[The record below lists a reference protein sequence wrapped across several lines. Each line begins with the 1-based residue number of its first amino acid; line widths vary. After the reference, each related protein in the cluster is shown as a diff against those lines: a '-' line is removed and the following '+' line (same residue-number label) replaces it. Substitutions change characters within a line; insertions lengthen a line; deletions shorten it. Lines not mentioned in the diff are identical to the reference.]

1 MSRQGTW
8 FALLLASAIS
18 AACRGE
24 LVGPADGGP
33 DTADDG
39 LAPRIF
45 GLAPSALVQ
54 VLNDTEVWFH
64 VEDPPSADGT
74 PGSGVDI
81 GSVQVR
87 VQGGASLPI
96 TQQGPTFHASI
107 ASLPEGPTVLDVS
120 VRDRAGNEATT
131 QFDFVLDRTPPV
143 ATLVA
148 SPQAVTSTEWS
159 TTIGLAGSVADQNG
173 LSSSGLF
180 SAVTYTIVRPGANGE
195 CFPFGPPFEIGTTRG
210 KVEQSRHAL
219 SPTEFDVRATVI
231 NGTTG
236 PDDAPRTMR
245 YCGVLRAVD
254 TARNAAGAPAGN
266 VLYEVFTHDV
276 TWQPF
281 PFPSATDLAGRW
293 AVTYSQSAFACL
305 RPYLNGYGSAD
316 APFFAVE
323 GVGDQAL
330 LQVTLPDG
338 WGPISGAYER
348 IRGQFTGHIEEVVL
362 PDDWYAQYRTW
373 RVLPTESWHV
383 AFDGPA
389 NAPFFVGQAHVEWA
403 YDMAEYFDLDEGW
416 TVPAHSVE
424 CSTEVS
430 VFGEKLP

>member
-24 LVGPADGGP
+24 VVGPADGGP

-74 PGSGVDI
+74 SGSGVDI

-96 TQQGPTFHASI
+96 TQQGPSFHASI

-120 VRDRAGNEATT
+120 VRDRAGNEATS

-143 ATLVA
+143 ATLAA
-148 SPQAVTSTEWS
+148 SPQADVTSGDWS
-159 TTIGLAGSVADQNG
+159 TTIGLAGSVTDEHG
-173 LSSSGLF
+173 LSVASYLV
-180 SAVTYTIVRPGANGE
+180 ARPGPNGE
-195 CFPFGPPFEIGTTRG
+195 CDPLDAPFEMGTARG
-210 KVEQSRHAL
+210 KVEQNRYPLHGAD
-219 SPTEFDVRATVI
+219 TGFDVRATLI
-231 NGTTG
+231 NATTG
-236 PDDAPRTMR
+236 PDDTPRTTR
-245 YCGVLRAVD
+245 YCGVFLAMD
-254 TARNAAGAPAGN
+254 TARNAAGLPAGN
-266 VLYEVFTHDV
+266 AVHQAFTHDV
-276 TWQPF
+276 TWQPL
-281 PFPSATDLAGRW
+281 PFPSPTDLAGRW
-293 AVTYSQSAFACL
+293 AVTYSQPAFACL

-348 IRGQFTGHIEEVVL
+348 IRGQFTGHREDVVL
-362 PDDWYAQYRTW
+362 PEDWYAHYRTW
-373 RVLPTESWHV
+373 RVLPTESWDV

-389 NAPFFVGQAHVEWA
+389 NAPFFVGRAHVEWA